1 MPQVHKTTQ
10 SGEHAQKFIEFV
22 LMHSQNAAF
31 FLGQMPN
38 PQTGKAEVNLEMAK
52 IFIDQLE
59 MIQEKTRGN
68 LSSEESE
75 VLNNALTNLRM
86 AFVNAKSGAGAT
98 SQPDAPAP
106 ESTPPSSDSSP
117 DKSAEASVKE
127 NQPETGAESA
137 SSTSDTESKKKFT
150 KSYGP

>member
-10 SGEHAQKFIEFV
+10 SGEYAQKFIEFV
-22 LMHSQNAAF
+22 LMQSQNAAF

-52 IFIDQLE
+52 LFIDQLE

-68 LSSEESE
+68 LSNEESE

-86 AFVNAKSGAGAT
+86 AYVNAKQGESGNTSISETSPSSAAEQPPSAESVAT
-98 SQPDAPAP
+98 PAP
-106 ESTPPSSDSSP
+106 EKAANPAP
-117 DKSAEASVKE
+117 DQA
-127 NQPETGAESA
+127 TESA
-137 SSTSDTESKKKFT
+137 TEPESKKKFT